1 MKRSLTVEIAKVV
14 VLSAAALVIGAPAV
28 RAQVN
33 PQTAKGIAQNGA
45 KAAQDANASA
55 GQQTPA
61 PKPVTSKPAAP
72 AQKTVSTPSKPAD
85 KKPAPQKSTAAAA
98 KPATATDAQK
108 TAKKNDATKP
118 ASPAASKGAVTAT
131 QKPAEPKKSAAA
143 VEKPRSEEPERMAY
157 RRDPFSYLVGKSASN
172 MGSTVVLPPG
182 KAGLQVES
190 LLIQGIVSAPEGMIA
205 VVANPQQRV
214 YFLREGDQ
222 LFDGS
227 VVKIGLEAIT
237 FHEVGHDA
245 FGKATEREVTKR
257 LNNSSGELP

>member
-1 MKRSLTVEIAKVV
+1 MKRSLRFEVSTVVM
-14 VLSAAALVIGAPAV
+14 LSGAALLFGAPAV
-28 RAQVN
+28 RAQIN
-33 PQTAKGIAQNGA
+33 PQTAKGIAQSGA

-55 GQQTPA
+55 PQQAPA
-61 PKPVTSKPAAP
+61 QKPATP
-72 AQKTVSTPSKPAD
+72 AQKTVNAPQKPAATKPATQKSTAPAAKPGAGTDAQNTAKKTDASKKAAPVATKNAVTTTKKPAD
-85 KKPAPQKSTAAAA
+85 K
-98 KPATATDAQK
+98 
-108 TAKKNDATKP
+108 
-118 ASPAASKGAVTAT
+118 
-131 QKPAEPKKSAAA
+131 AEPKKAAA
-143 VEKPRSEEPERMAY
+143 AEKPRSEEPEHVAY
-157 RRDPFSYLVGKSASN
+157 RRDPFSYLVGKNNNS

-190 LLIQGIVSAPEGMIA
+190 LLIQGIVSSPEGMIA

-227 VVKIGLEAIT
+227 VEKIGLEAIT

>member
-1 MKRSLTVEIAKVV
+1 MKRSLTFEISKVV
-14 VLSAAALVIGAPAV
+14 VLSGAALLFGAPAV
-28 RAQVN
+28 KAQIN
-33 PQTAKGIAQNGA
+33 PQTARGIAQSGA

-55 GQQTPA
+55 PQQTPA
-61 PKPVTSKPAAP
+61 QKPATP
-72 AQKTVSTPSKPAD
+72 AQKTANAPTKPAD
-85 KKPAPQKSTAAAA
+85 TKPVAHKSTAAAT
-98 KPATATDAQK
+98 KPAPAADAQK
-108 TAKKNDATKP
+108 AAKKNDATKP
-118 ASPAASKGAVTAT
+118 AAPAASKGAVTAT
-131 QKPAEPKKSAAA
+131 QKPADKSAPKKAVAS
-143 VEKPRSEEPERMAY
+143 VEKPRSEEPEHMAY

>member
-1 MKRSLTVEIAKVV
+1 
-14 VLSAAALVIGAPAV
+14 V
-28 RAQVN
+28 RAQIN
-33 PQTAKGIAQNGA
+33 PQTAKGIAQSGA
-45 KAAQDANASA
+45 KAAQDANASTP
-55 GQQTPA
+55 QQAPA
-61 PKPVTSKPAAP
+61 QKPATP
-72 AQKTVSTPSKPAD
+72 AQKTVNAPQKPTV
-85 KKPAPQKSTAAAA
+85 KKPAPQKNTAAAA
-98 KPATATDAQK
+98 KPGTATDAQK

-118 ASPAASKGAVTAT
+118 AAPAAAKSAVTT
-131 QKPAEPKKSAAA
+131 QKPADKGNSKKAAAA
-143 VEKPRSEEPERMAY
+143 VEKPRSEEPEHMAY
-157 RRDPFSYLVGKSASN
+157 RRDPFSYLVGKSANN

>member
-1 MKRSLTVEIAKVV
+1 MKRSLTLEVSTVV
-14 VLSAAALVIGAPAV
+14 MLSGAALLFGAPPV
-28 RAQVN
+28 RAQIN
-33 PQTAKGIAQNGA
+33 PQTAKGIAQSGA

-55 GQQTPA
+55 PQQ
-61 PKPVTSKPAAP
+61 AP
-72 AQKTVSTPSKPAD
+72 AQKPATAAQKTVNTPQKPAVT
-85 KKPAPQKSTAAAA
+85 KPVTQKSTAPAA
-98 KPATATDAQK
+98 KPGTATDAQK
-108 TAKKNDATKP
+108 TAKKTDATKP
-118 ASPAASKGAVTAT
+118 AARVATKSAVTSTPKAT
-131 QKPAEPKKSAAA
+131 DKAEPKKAAAA
-143 VEKPRSEEPERMAY
+143 VEKPHSEEPEHVAY
-157 RRDPFSYLVGKSASN
+157 RRDPFSYLVGKNNNS

-190 LLIQGIVSAPEGMIA
+190 LLIQGIVSSPEGMIA

>member
-1 MKRSLTVEIAKVV
+1 MKRSLTFEIAKVV
-14 VLSAAALVIGAPAV
+14 VLSGAALLFCAPGAK
-28 RAQVN
+28 AQIN
-33 PQTAKGIAQNGA
+33 PQTARGIAQSGA

-55 GQQTPA
+55 PQQTPA
-61 PKPVTSKPAAP
+61 PKPSTP
-72 AQKTVSTPSKPAD
+72 AQKTVNAPQKAAV
-85 KKPAPQKSTAAAA
+85 KKPAEHKSTAAAT
-98 KPATATDAQK
+98 KPAQTADAQK
-108 TAKKNDATKP
+108 TSKKNDAAKH
-118 ASPAASKGAVTAT
+118 AAPVANKNAATTT
-131 QKPAEPKKSAAA
+131 QKPADKAESKKAAAA
-143 VEKPRSEEPERMAY
+143 VEKPHSEEPEHMAY
-157 RRDPFSYLVGKSASN
+157 RRDPFSYLVGKSANN

>member
-1 MKRSLTVEIAKVV
+1 M
-14 VLSAAALVIGAPAV
+14 LSGAALLIGAPVV

-33 PQTAKGIAQNGA
+33 PQTAKGIAQSGA

-61 PKPVTSKPAAP
+61 PKPAAPKPAAP
-72 AQKTVSTPSKPAD
+72 AQKTVSTPPKPTD
-85 KKPAPQKSTAAAA
+85 KKPVDHKSTAAAT
-98 KPATATDAQK
+98 KPVPAGDAQK

-118 ASPAASKGAVTAT
+118 AAPAASKGAVAAT
-131 QKPAEPKKSAAA
+131 QKPADKADAKKAAA
-143 VEKPRSEEPERMAY
+143 PVEKPRSEEPERMAY
-157 RRDPFSYLVGKSASN
+157 RRDPFSYLVGKGPSN

>member
-1 MKRSLTVEIAKVV
+1 MKRSLTFEISKVV
-14 VLSAAALVIGAPAV
+14 VLSGVALLCGATSV
-28 RAQVN
+28 RAQIN
-33 PQTAKGIAQNGA
+33 PQTAKGIAQSGA

-55 GQQTPA
+55 AQQAPA
-61 PKPVTSKPAAP
+61 QKPAAP
-72 AQKTVSTPSKPAD
+72 AQKTAG
-85 KKPAPQKSTAAAA
+85 APQKPAVTKPATRKSTAPAA
-98 KPATATDAQK
+98 KPGTATDTQK

-118 ASPAASKGAVTAT
+118 ATPAASKNAVTTA
-131 QKPAEPKKSAAA
+131 QKPADKGEPKKAATA
-143 VEKPRSEEPERMAY
+143 VEKPHSEEPEHMAY
-157 RRDPFSYLVGKSASN
+157 RRDPFSYLVGKSANN

-190 LLIQGIVSAPEGMIA
+190 LLIQGIVSSPEGMIA

-227 VVKIGLEAIT
+227 VLKIGLEAIT

>member
-1 MKRSLTVEIAKVV
+1 M
-14 VLSAAALVIGAPAV
+14 LSGAALLIGAPVV

-33 PQTAKGIAQNGA
+33 PQTAKGIAQSGA

-55 GQQTPA
+55 GQQAPA
-61 PKPVTSKPAAP
+61 PKPATSKPAAP
-72 AQKTVSTPSKPAD
+72 AQKTVAAPPKPAV
-85 KKPAPQKSTAAAA
+85 KKPAPQKNAAAA
-98 KPATATDAQK
+98 TKPNTATDAQK

-118 ASPAASKGAVTAT
+118 AAPVAAKNPVTAT
-131 QKPAEPKKSAAA
+131 EKPADKTESKKAVAS
-143 VEKPRSEEPERMAY
+143 VEKPHSEEPERMAY